1 MVKTLNSLNDS
12 INYFLTP
19 GTKEHSLQKVLMIIT
34 TPRGSLPLDRLF
46 GYDPKMVD
54 KPFIIAYAA
63 IKYDLKEQF
72 KKYCPEVKLRD
83 VLLEKTSNIDE
94 GQFNIKVEVE
104 VN

>member
-1 MVKTLNSLNDS
+1 
-12 INYFLTP
+12 
-19 GTKEHSLQKVLMIIT
+19 MI
-34 TPRGSLPLDRLF
+34 
-46 GYDPKMVD
+46 D
-54 KPFIIAYAA
+54 KPFTIAYAA

-83 VLLEKTSNIDE
+83 VLLERTSNVDE